1 MRRVKVPGLDIEIPP
16 GSAFKIETP
25 PMMPKMHLL
34 AAVVAP
40 RGYGK
45 GVITTNLIEQSKV
58 VDRLILVSPSA
69 ASNKALNDRLKRIL
83 AKEDMFDNPNDISV
97 LDKIVA
103 IVEKERDD
111 YEDYWEKRRKYE
123 LLVKKLDSDMPFRGH
138 EQKRQKCVQRTRNC
152 GKERELVNAHLEENR
167 RLREESIQREHAER
181 FRSKEDT
188 AAEVEQQEV
197 SVANDTEEEVVYQK
211 KPKRK
216 RRMVV
221 VQDSSSEEE
230 IEVKLSKQKKGGTD
244 GNDEVYRRAYQLMF
258 ELH

>member
-1 MRRVKVPGLDIEIPP
+1 MRRVKVPGLDIQIPP

-45 GVITTNLIEQSKV
+45 GVITTNLIEQLKV

-83 AKEDMFDNPNDISV
+83 AKEDMLFDNPNDISV

-111 YEDYWEKRRKYE
+111 YEEYWEKRRKYE
-123 LLVKKLDSDMPFRGH
+123 LLMKKWTAIRHS
-138 EQKRQKCVQRTRNC
+138 
-152 GKERELVNAHLEENR
+152 
-167 RLREESIQREHAER
+167 SR
-181 FRSKEDT
+181 FR
-188 AAEVEQQEV
+188 Q
-197 SVANDTEEEVVYQK
+197 
-211 KPKRK
+211 R
-216 RRMVV
+216 
-221 VQDSSSEEE
+221 SSWPVLMARASNHPS
-230 IEVKLSKQKKGGTD
+230 IDGTD
-244 GNDEVYRRAYQLMF
+244 AAR
-258 ELH
+258 

>member
-25 PMMPKMHLL
+25 LMMPKMHLL

-45 GVITTNLIEQSKV
+45 GVITTNLIEQLKV

-111 YEDYWEKRRKYE
+111 YEEYWEKRRKYE
-123 LLVKKLDSDMPFRGH
+123 LLMKKMDSDTPLFQIPAEVLMASFD
-138 EQKRQKCVQRTRNC
+138 
-152 GKERELVNAHLEENR
+152 GKGFKPPEHAHYTTSRARARHVSEDTVADASCSVYCMREIILMVHGDLAVASDADLCR
-167 RLREESIQREHAER
+167 RLGHHEGA
-181 FRSKEDT
+181 
-188 AAEVEQQEV
+188 
-197 SVANDTEEEVVYQK
+197 
-211 KPKRK
+211 
-216 RRMVV
+216 
-221 VQDSSSEEE
+221 
-230 IEVKLSKQKKGGTD
+230 
-244 GNDEVYRRAYQLMF
+244 
-258 ELH
+258 